1 MMMKFDI
8 LTWTNYFVGSFA
20 CSFGLF
26 MTGTIISYNNI
37 KKLKWW
43 HYLLLIISSIFI
55 IANSLV
61 FDNVIKI
68 LGTLLLLFS
77 LFKIIYHMEIYRSFI
92 ISAITYMVFML
103 SEVIFVLII
112 ILIDYLFNLNLIDNI
127 VKSSF
132 GNIFISFISF
142 SLAYLIRSKI
152 KVFIDKYDKSN
163 LFYII
168 IVGVITLFTALSSIY
183 KLYISNWNFN
193 YSFVLNIIIAIGSI
207 FLTMILLSQYIK
219 NKDMMEKYQLV
230 EDYLKTSADVVEKY
244 SSTIH
249 KYKNN
254 LIAIKGYLKTDKNR
268 AKEYVDDLLDDYKI
282 KKYSWFSKI
291 NYIQIDVFR
300 YLVYYKLTKAEEN
313 NLKIS
318 IDVSKDLKKINNSIL
333 NTNDINIFL
342 EVFGE
347 YFDNAIY
354 ASLESFKKEIC
365 FVSYIEDEKINFILM
380 NSYEKDIDLNSIVKN
395 GYTTKGKG
403 HGLGLYE
410 IEKVLKGIDYF
421 EHEYSIENNYFV
433 VNFKINLKK
442 IKNHV

>member
-8 LTWTNYFVGSFA
+8 LTWINYFVGA
-20 CSFGLF
+20 LMCCFGLF

-43 HYLLLIISSIFI
+43 HYLLIIISSVFI

-68 LGTLLLLFS
+68 FGTLLLLFL
-77 LFKIIYHMEIYRSFI
+77 LFKIIYRMEIYRSFI
-92 ISAITYMVFML
+92 ISAITYMIFML
-103 SEVIFVLII
+103 SEVVLVLII

-127 VKSSF
+127 VKSSY
-132 GNIFISFISF
+132 GNIFISIFSC
-142 SLAYLIRSKI
+142 SLAYLVRSKSRL
-152 KVFIDKYDKSN
+152 FLDKYDKSN

-168 IVGVITLFTALSSIY
+168 IVGIITLFTALSSIY

-207 FLTMILLSQYIK
+207 SLTMILLGQYIK
-219 NKDMMEKYQLV
+219 NRDMMEKYQLV

-244 SSTIH
+244 SSTMH

-254 LIAIKGYLKTDKNR
+254 LIAIKGYLKTDQER
-268 AKEYVDDLLDDYKI
+268 AKEYVDNLLEDYKI

-313 NLKIS
+313 DLKIS

-333 NTNDINIFL
+333 NANDINIFL

-354 ASLESFKKEIC
+354 ASSESNKKDIC
-365 FVSYIEDEKINFILM
+365 FISYIEKEKVNFILM
-380 NSYEKDIDLNSIVKN
+380 NSYINNIDLNSIVKN

-421 EHEYSIENNYFV
+421 EHEYSIENNYFIV
-433 VNFKINLKK
+433 TFKINLKK